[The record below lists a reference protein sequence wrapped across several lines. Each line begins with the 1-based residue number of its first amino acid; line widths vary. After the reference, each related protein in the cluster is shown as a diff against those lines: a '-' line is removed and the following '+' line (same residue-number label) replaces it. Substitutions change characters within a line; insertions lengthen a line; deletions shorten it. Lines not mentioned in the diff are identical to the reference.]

1 MSWPSNERCCGGR
14 ASEYDVGKDSN
25 MSDFEYLFSPIRIGN
40 VTIKNRIFQ
49 AAHITGFAEK
59 GLPTDRLLHY
69 YEERARGGVG
79 LIIQEATAVSPHT
92 QYHSE
97 VFPQAYRDEIVP
109 ILRRIGTAVH
119 AHGAKIFLQ
128 LWHCGHVSTTFYTGY
143 PGQSSSGIPNPMI
156 GECPVAMDRDDIRE
170 AVGYFV
176 DASMR
181 AKDAGYDG
189 VEFNFG
195 HGYLAQQFLSPSQNI
210 RKDEYG
216 GSLENRMRFS
226 MEVIDAVR
234 EAVGVNF
241 AVGLRAA
248 GDEFIPEGFNLE
260 DAKEVF
266 SAWARTGKLDYLNV
280 TAASCKSGAYA
291 VPPMMIPPR
300 PMVYLA
306 AEIKQLVDMPVF
318 TAIRINDPVT
328 AEDIIKNHEADMVGM
343 ARAMICD
350 PELPRKA
357 KEGRLDDIRQCIAC
371 NEGCWVRFCHKEA
384 ITCLQNPEAGFEGE
398 RKLSPAA
405 SPKKVLVVGGGCA
418 GMEAAIVARKR
429 GHNVILFEKTGELGG
444 AIRIMAMAPSRQE
457 FGQAVRF
464 LKHELE
470 RLDVDVRM
478 NTDVTVDTVLGE
490 NPDVVILATGGLAID
505 DPAPDKV
512 GPGSSIEIGPGAHVV
527 TVEDVL
533 QNRVEC
539 GKRVVIADYQNYTKG
554 LVAAEVLADQGK
566 EVTVIMPFPVRLF
579 TSNPYN
585 VELITLGFQFMTLG
599 SKGVRRVSDHQ
610 VKKVAPGHVTI
621 RDVFTEQDQELPAD
635 TLVLSYWRKAN
646 DGLFAVLKGK
656 VNRVVKIGD
665 AMAPRLLIDAIHEG
679 YKAAAGI

>member
-1 MSWPSNERCCGGR
+1 
-14 ASEYDVGKDSN
+14 

-40 VTIKNRIFQ
+40 ATVKNRIFQ
-49 AAHITGFAEK
+49 PAHITGFAEK
-59 GLPTDRLLHY
+59 GLPTDRLLRY

-79 LIIQEATAVSPHT
+79 LIVQEATAVSPHS
-92 QYHSE
+92 QYHAE

-109 ILRRIGTAVH
+109 ILRRIGEAVH
-119 AHGAKIFLQ
+119 AHGAKILLQ

-156 GECPVAMDRDDIRE
+156 GECPMEMDRDDIRQ
-170 AVGYFV
+170 AVRYFV
-176 DASMR
+176 EASLR
-181 AKDAGYDG
+181 ARDAGYDG

-195 HGYLAQQFLSPSQNI
+195 HGYLQQQFLSPSQNV

-234 EAVGVNF
+234 KAVGTQFV
-241 AVGLRAA
+241 VGLRAA
-248 GDEFIPEGFNLE
+248 GDEFIPEGYNLD

-266 SAWARTGKLDYLNV
+266 SVWARTGQLDYLNV
-280 TAASCKSGAYA
+280 TAASYKSGAYA

-306 AEIKQLVDMPVF
+306 AEIKQLVDLPVF
-318 TAIRINDPVT
+318 TAIRINDPAT
-328 AEDIIKNHEADMVGM
+328 AEEILRNHEADMVGM

-350 PELPRKA
+350 PELPKKA
-357 KEGRLDDIRQCIAC
+357 QEGRQDDIRQCIAC
-371 NEGCWVRFCHKEA
+371 NEGCWDRFCHKEA
-384 ITCLQNPEAGFEGE
+384 ITCLQNPEAGFEA
-398 RKLSPAA
+398 RRRILPSAA
-405 SPKKVLVVGGGCA
+405 RKKVVVVGGGCA

-429 GHNVILFEKTGELGG
+429 GHDVVLFEKSGELGG

-470 RLDVDVRM
+470 RLSVDVRM
-478 NTDVTVDTVLGE
+478 NAEMTADAVLAE
-490 NPDVVILATGGLAID
+490 NPDAVIVATGGTAIEH
-505 DPAPDKV
+505 PSPGTV
-512 GPGSSIEIGPGAHVV
+512 GPGSSIDIAPGTRTV
-527 TVEDVL
+527 TAEEVL
-533 QNRVEC
+533 QKRAEC

-566 EVTVIMPFPVRLF
+566 EVTLVMPFPVRLF

-599 SKGVRRVSDHQ
+599 SKGVRRVADHQ
-610 VKKVAPGHVTI
+610 VKKAFPGKVVI
-621 RDVFTEQDQELPAD
+621 RDVFTEREQELPAD

-646 DGLFAVLKGK
+646 DGLYAGLKGK
-656 VNRVVKIGD
+656 VPRVVKIGD

-679 YKAAAGI
+679 YEAAAGI